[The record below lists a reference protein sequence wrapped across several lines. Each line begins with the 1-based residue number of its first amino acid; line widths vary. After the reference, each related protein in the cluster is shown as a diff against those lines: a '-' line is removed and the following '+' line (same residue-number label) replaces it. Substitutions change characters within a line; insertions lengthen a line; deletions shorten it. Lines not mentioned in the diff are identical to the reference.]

1 MPNKIFSERIRK
13 LRTDRKLTMDALA
26 KELGLSK
33 SRISMWENNGVVPR
47 DEVLKQLSSFF
58 GVSTDFLLGNEAME
72 GKEPQES
79 PELQFI
85 QRGLKCMDEEQ
96 LKKAKAV
103 LTSVFDEI
111 FEDDEE

>member
-13 LRTDRKLTMDALA
+13 LRIDRKLTMDALA

-47 DEVLKQLSSFF
+47 DEVLMRLSAFF
-58 GVSTDFLLGNEAME
+58 DVSTDFLLGNDAME
-72 GKEPQES
+72 GKEPETS
-79 PELQFI
+79 SDLQFI
-85 QRGLKCMDEEQ
+85 QRGLKGMDEEQ

-103 LTSVFDEI
+103 LSSVFDDI
-111 FEDDEE
+111 FEDEEE